1 MATRL
6 YSVPKNKTA
15 KDVVE
20 AVGSATTTAAI
31 EVTIDLA
38 VVTKK
43 ADALRGIEQIY
54 NRIKSGKNWPPA

>member
-6 YSVPKNKTA
+6 YSLGKNKAA

-20 AVGSATTTAAI
+20 AAGSATTTAEI

-38 VVTKK
+38 VVTLK
-43 ADALRGIEQIY
+43 ADALRGIQHIY
-54 NRIKSGKNWPPA
+54 DRIKSGKKWPPA